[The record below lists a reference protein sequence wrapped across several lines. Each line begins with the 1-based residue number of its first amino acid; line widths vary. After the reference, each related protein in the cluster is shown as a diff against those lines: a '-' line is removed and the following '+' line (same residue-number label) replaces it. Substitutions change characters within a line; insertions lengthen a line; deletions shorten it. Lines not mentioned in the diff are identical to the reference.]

1 MSCLWTCPLKR
12 GSLLPSINIHVYTWY
27 DDVYALY
34 IYSTC
39 AKMISSGECGCPSS
53 SLLIGGL
60 SEGVPLQGL
69 NVVL

>member
-27 DDVYALY
+27 DNVYALY
-34 IYSTC
+34 ICTC
-39 AKMISSGECGCPSS
+39 AKMISSGECGS
-53 SLLIGGL
+53 SLLLSLIGGL